1 MTLKRHF
8 DIMEIPLWADAVIVP
23 LSPDEEGL
31 MSFLHFKKKC
41 CGGR

>member
-8 DIMEIPLWADAVIVP
+8 NIMEIPLWADAVIVP

-31 MSFLHFKKKC
+31 MSFLHFKKNC
-41 CGGR
+41 CCDR